1 MKKMLFFVAFACMTC
16 FVGAQSLSV
25 TDKDW
30 HWEKGTIVVDESISI
45 PVSDAKS
52 IAEEIES
59 RYEDC
64 DVEYHNGGQPLYYYL
79 ISVE

>member
-30 HWEKGTIVVDESISI
+30 HW
-45 PVSDAKS
+45 
-52 IAEEIES
+52 
-59 RYEDC
+59 
-64 DVEYHNGGQPLYYYL
+64 
-79 ISVE
+79 